1 MNYYDSVKIVY
12 TCIVKKKKL
21 FPISWIIISITLPLL
36 AMLAWNQF
44 NWLQELQKREEERI
58 QYSMLSSAQVLSKR
72 IQEELLFFPSLLH
85 IREAGINTLDELL
98 AERYQFWE
106 FYAISPSIITKIELI
121 NDRTGQSLVW
131 DKNRFLNEKPQN
143 PIDDGQNDLPAR
155 RFNDSGD
162 FITISMP
169 ITLDKDKKYTLQ
181 CTLNKEI
188 LLTDVIPVLAKDSLA
203 STDLYAY
210 RIIDM
215 RDNSTVYSSIKNSE
229 PTLFSEPDM
238 VLPIIQDFKIPSFK
252 QAPFLSGQQS
262 TAGNFESLSF
272 IKGRAQID
280 ESIPPDTLSPQLFN
294 YLILQIVNRD
304 GSLAT
309 LSRNATA
316 QNALLSF
323 GIVILIAI
331 LISVLAEATRRSR
344 LLAVSQQEFIATI
357 THELKTPLA
366 VISSAAQN
374 LMDGLIKDQKKA
386 EQYGSMIK
394 KESSRLGVSIEH
406 FLLYSNTNSVSRMK
420 PETCD
425 IGELVQAA
433 LKFTEEDRLALGFRT
448 DVIIPEKPLFVC
460 GDRIALESVFQNLAQ
475 NVLRHAAEG
484 KYLGIVVS
492 VETGTRKDTKNKI
505 AIKFRDKGPGIP
517 PQEQKLIFEPFARGK
532 RAIDGQVPGNG
543 IGLNLVKRIITMHQ
557 GTITLESNQDNG
569 STFILTLPEDKGE
582 IDVK

>member
-1 MNYYDSVKIVY
+1 VYNYF
-12 TCIVKKKKL
+12 VKKKKL
-21 FPISWIIISITLPLL
+21 FPISWIIICITLPLL

-72 IQEELLFFPSLLH
+72 IQEELLFFPSLLR
-85 IREAGINTLDELL
+85 IREAGISTLDELL
-98 AERYQFWE
+98 LERYQFWV
-106 FYAISPSIITKIELI
+106 FYAISPSLITKIELI
-121 NDRTGQSLVW
+121 NNKTGKSLDWNKDHFVNEE
-131 DKNRFLNEKPQN
+131 NRKPL
-143 PIDDGQNDLPAR
+143 DDGQNDSHIQ
-155 RFNDSGD
+155 RFNDLGD
-162 FITISMP
+162 SLTLSMP
-169 ITLDKDKKYTLQ
+169 ITLDRDKNFTVQ
-181 CTLNKEI
+181 CTINKKI

-210 RIIDM
+210 RIIDT
-215 RDNSTVYSSIKNSE
+215 RDGSTVYSSIKNYA
-229 PTLFSEPDM
+229 PTFFDEPDI

-252 QAPFLSGQQS
+252 QSPFLTGQQLP
-262 TAGNFESLSF
+262 AGNFESLSF
-272 IKGRAQID
+272 LKSRAQID
-280 ESIPPDTLSPQLFN
+280 ESVPPDNISPRLFN

-304 GSLAT
+304 GSLVA
-309 LSRNATA
+309 LSRNATV

-386 EQYGSMIK
+386 EQYGAMIK

-406 FLLYSNTNSVSRMK
+406 FLLYSNTNSISRMK
-420 PETCD
+420 PVTCD
-425 IGELVQAA
+425 VGELVQAA
-433 LKFTEEDRLALGFRT
+433 LKFTEEDRLELGFRT
-448 DVIIPEKPLFVC
+448 DVIISEEPIFVR
-460 GDRIALESVFQNLAQ
+460 GDKIALESVFQNLAQ
-475 NVLRHAAEG
+475 NVLRHASEG

-492 VETGTRKDTKNKI
+492 TEKRTKKDAKNNVI
-505 AIKFRDKGPGIP
+505 IKFRDKGPGIP
-517 PQEQKLIFEPFARGK
+517 PKEQKLIFEPFARGK
-532 RAIDGQVPGNG
+532 RAIDGQIPGNG

-582 IDVK
+582 IDAS

>member
-1 MNYYDSVKIVY
+1 MS
-12 TCIVKKKKL
+12 KKKL

-44 NWLQELQKREEERI
+44 NWLQELQKREEQRI
-58 QYSMLSSAQVLSKR
+58 QYSMLSSAQALSKR
-72 IQEELLFFPSLLH
+72 IQEELLFFPSLMH

-98 AERYQFWE
+98 VERYQFWE

-121 NDRTGQSLVW
+121 DNKTGKSLVW
-131 DKNRFLNEKPQN
+131 KKDRFVDEAPQS
-143 PIDDGQNDLPAR
+143 PIDDNESNSPAQ
-155 RFNDSGD
+155 RFNDTGN
-162 FITISMP
+162 FLAIGMP
-169 ITLDKDKKYTLQ
+169 ITLDSDKKFTLE
-181 CTLNKEI
+181 CTINKEALI
-188 LLTDVIPVLAKDSLA
+188 SEVIPVLAKDSLA

-210 RIIDM
+210 RIVDI
-215 RDNSTVYSSIKNSE
+215 RDNTTVYSSIEDSKAA
-229 PTLFSEPDM
+229 LFSESDI
-238 VLPIIQDFKIPSFK
+238 VLPIIQDFKIPSYK
-252 QAPFLSGQQS
+252 QSPFLTSRQS
-262 TAGNFESLSF
+262 TAENFESLSF
-272 IKGRAQID
+272 IKSRTQID
-280 ESIPPDTLSPQLFN
+280 ESIPPDTFSSQLFN

-304 GSLAT
+304 GSLVT
-309 LSRNATA
+309 LSRNATI

-344 LLAVSQQEFIATI
+344 LLALSQQEFIATI

-374 LMDGLIKDQKKA
+374 LTDGLVKDQKKA
-386 EQYGSMIK
+386 EQYGAMIR

-406 FLLYSNTNSVSRMK
+406 FLLYSNTNSISRMK

-425 IGELVQAA
+425 VGELVQAA
-433 LKFTEEDRLALGFRT
+433 LKFTEEERTALGFRT
-448 DVIIPEKPLFVC
+448 DVIIPEEPLFVR

-475 NVLRHAAEG
+475 NVLRHARDG

-492 VETGTRKDTKNKI
+492 VETGTRKDTKNKVI
-505 AIKFRDKGPGIP
+505 IKFRDKGPGIP
-517 PQEQKLIFEPFARGK
+517 PHEQKLIFEPFARGK
-532 RAIDGQVPGNG
+532 RAIDGQIPGNG

-569 STFILTLPEDKGE
+569 STFILSLPEEKGAS
-582 IDVK
+582 DA